1 MVYRI
6 ALVRHG
12 QSEFNLTK
20 KFSGW
25 TDVDLTET
33 GRKEAI
39 QVLVCRFDHTHACS
53 FGPPLQANV
62 ELTITHTHCQA
73 GELLRTEGYLFD
85 QAFCSVLK
93 RSVKTLQFILEE
105 LDQLWVPVEK
115 SWRLNER
122 HYGDLQEVS
131 KTETAKKY
139 GEKQLQDWRRGYDS
153 APARKASILASVQA

>member
-12 QSEFNLTK
+12 QSKFNLDK
-20 KFSGW
+20 KFTGW

-33 GRKEAI
+33 GQKEAI
-39 QVLVCRFDHTHACS
+39 QVFFRLITALPPPADWHGNPYAC
-53 FGPPLQANV
+53 LM
-62 ELTITHTHCQA
+62 QA
-73 GELLRTEGYLFD
+73 GELLRTEGFEFD
-85 QAFCSVLK
+85 LAFCSVLK
-93 RSVKTLQFILEE
+93 RSIKTLSLILEE
-105 LDQLWVPVEK
+105 LEQLWIPVEK

-131 KTETAKKY
+131 KAETAAKF

-153 APARKASILASVQA
+153 EPARKPAVMCDAYAC